1 MKRIITILI
10 LTLVSFTV
18 TSIFAQSFEIRITDS
33 DEGYL
38 AVQMRET
45 TGTGTPTTTIPI
57 VDISFEIRWLTSE
70 ATDVS
75 IICSNN
81 SYNLADGLGAKQT
94 SGSYD
99 FRIFQATNTPFYPP
113 HDWTTGEWETLATF
127 KATTG
132 TGTADFEI
140 SPHQFGGYDLNWNQ
154 GDPPHDYL
162 PVRNGSISN
171 YGIPT
176 LIYNYVWTGAAGGPP
191 NQNNGYKWEKTANWE
206 GTCSGDSPPEGS
218 FPYFGQTGSYVLIPS
233 GLSKYPEMTTGSDD
247 WGWACKRMLIDNGAH
262 VTVPDLSTSTS
273 NPKLYIDGDLIISDG
288 GKLNLTAL
296 GYATVTGST
305 DIKGATGIEV
315 QATSAGVGSFI
326 DNGTITYGASGT
338 AKVQTFLA
346 NSAAVGSFYIHT
358 VGPTVDVNGV
368 GGALLSDFDLV
379 ALGTYAYK
387 WDETVASTS
396 GWVNVYDNNYL
407 VATGDGIALSTS
419 DATDHTIELTGA
431 LKTGSVSTPALTF
444 SNNHLELISNP
455 YPSAIDFQAFSLA
468 AGNTSKINAKS
479 WVWDPSAGNYKD
491 WTYSG
496 GSWTGSGSQYI
507 QVGQAFFV
515 QTVAAGAVSFNN
527 TFRSHSNVAFR
538 DANANELKMKVSGGN
553 NGFSD
558 ELNIMFV
565 DNATYGYDDFDTYK
579 WNSMFEDATMIRS
592 IANDGSELSV
602 NFLPLDGLQ
611 GDMVSVPV
619 HFNCGY
625 TAEYTFDFEGIDSF
639 EAQNEVWLEDLQD
652 GDQWIILNGNPHY
665 TFTAN
670 ADDPADR
677 FILHFFGPTGVDENT
692 VDQVNIYSWG
702 QYAYINNVTN
712 EKIKKVS
719 VYDISGHLVTEK
731 RIPEGQK
738 LSKIWVADNMA
749 YYIVQVITEKNVY
762 TNKVLINK

>member
-18 TSIFAQSFEIRITDS
+18 TNIFAQAFEIRITDN

-45 TGTGTPTTTIPI
+45 TGTGTPSTTIPI

-171 YGIPT
+171 YDIPT

-191 NQNNGYKWEKTANWE
+191 SQNNGYKWENSSNWE
-206 GTCSGDSPPEGS
+206 GACSGDSPPEGS
-218 FPYFGQTGSYVLIPS
+218 YPYFGQTGSYVLIPP
-233 GLSKYPEMTTGSDD
+233 GLSKYPEMTSGSDD
-247 WGWACKRMLIDNGAH
+247 WGWACNRMLIENGAH

-288 GKLNLTAL
+288 GKLNLSAL
-296 GYATVTGST
+296 GYATVTGSA
-305 DIKGATGIEV
+305 DIEGSAGIEV
-315 QATSAGVGSFI
+315 QADATGVGSFI
-326 DNGTITYGASGT
+326 DNGTITYGTSGT
-338 AKVQTFLA
+338 GKVQTYLTNTA
-346 NSAAVGSFYIHT
+346 TSGSFHMHT
-358 VGPTVDVNGV
+358 VGPTVDIGSA
-368 GGALLSDFDLV
+368 GGATLSAFDLT
-379 ALGTYAYK
+379 AGSTYAYD
-387 WDETVASTS
+387 WDESQPVAS
-396 GWVNVYDNNYL
+396 GWQNIYTNSYL
-407 VATGDGIALSTS
+407 VATGDGIALSTT
-419 DATDHTIELTGA
+419 DATDHTMEMTGTFI
-431 LKTGSVSTPALTF
+431 TGNVNSPSLSY
-444 SNNHLELISNP
+444 SNNHYELISNP
-455 YPSAIDFQAFSLA
+455 YPSSIDFDAFASA
-468 AGNTSKINAKS
+468 NSSIINNEY
-479 WVWDPSAGNYKD
+479 WIWNPSSGNYENRV
-491 WTYSG
+491 G
-496 GSWTGSGSQYI
+496 GAGSQQYV

-515 QTVAAGAVSFNN
+515 ETNNAGTVQFTNAIRA
-527 TFRSHSNVAFR
+527 HSSNSFR
-538 DANANELKMKVSGGN
+538 DMLANMLTMKVTGGDM
-553 NGFSD
+553 GYSD
-558 ELNIMFV
+558 ELIVRFT
-565 DNATYGYDDFDTYK
+565 DNATSGYDVNLDGEK
-579 WNSMFEDATMIRS
+579 WNSMYEDATMIRS
-592 IANDGSELSV
+592 IAEDGSELAINV
-602 NFLPLDGLQ
+602 LPLDGLQ

-619 HFNCGY
+619 HFDCGY

-639 EAQNEVWLEDLQD
+639 EAGNEVWLEDKKD
-652 GDQWIILNGNPHY
+652 NDKWIYLNNNPHY
-665 TFTAN
+665 TFTATSYEPN
-670 ADDPADR
+670 DR
-677 FILHFFGPTGVDENT
+677 FIIHFFGPTSINDKDEAK
-692 VDQVNIYSWG
+692 VGIYSWR
-702 QYAYINNVTN
+702 QYAFINNVTN

-719 VYDISGHLVTEK
+719 IYNMAGSLVTSRE
-731 RIPEGQK
+731 IPDGQK
-738 LSKIWVADNMA
+738 LSKIWVSDQMA
-749 YYIVQVITEKNVY
+749 YYVVQVITESNVY
-762 TNKVLINK
+762 TNKILITK

>member
-18 TSIFAQSFEIRITDS
+18 TNIFAQAFEIRITDN

-45 TGTGTPTTTIPI
+45 TGTGTPSTTIPI

-171 YGIPT
+171 YDIPT

-191 NQNNGYKWEKTANWE
+191 SQNNGYKWENSSNWE
-206 GTCSGDSPPEGS
+206 GACSGDSPPEGS
-218 FPYFGQTGSYVLIPS
+218 YPYFGQTGSYVLIPP
-233 GLSKYPEMTTGSDD
+233 GLSKYPEMTSGSDD
-247 WGWACKRMLIDNGAH
+247 WGWACNRMLIENGAH

-288 GKLNLTAL
+288 GKLNLSAL
-296 GYATVTGST
+296 GYATVTGSA
-305 DIKGATGIEV
+305 DIEGSAGIEV
-315 QATSAGVGSFI
+315 QADATGVGSFI
-326 DNGTITYGASGT
+326 DNGTITYGTSGT
-338 AKVQTFLA
+338 GKVQTYLTNTA
-346 NSAAVGSFYIHT
+346 TSGSFHMHT
-358 VGPTVDVNGV
+358 VGPTVDIGSA
-368 GGALLSDFDLV
+368 GGATLSAFDLT
-379 ALGTYAYK
+379 AGSTYAYD
-387 WDETVASTS
+387 WDESQPVAS
-396 GWVNVYDNNYL
+396 GWQNIYSNSYL
-407 VATGDGIALSTS
+407 VATGDGIALSTT
-419 DATDHTIELTGA
+419 DATDHTMEMTGTFI
-431 LKTGSVSTPALTF
+431 TGNVNSPLLSY
-444 SNNHLELISNP
+444 SNNHYELISNP
-455 YPSAIDFQAFSLA
+455 YPSSIDFDAFASA
-468 AGNTSKINAKS
+468 NSSIINNEY
-479 WVWDPSAGNYKD
+479 WIWNPSSGNYENRV
-491 WTYSG
+491 G
-496 GSWTGSGSQYI
+496 GAGSQQYV

-515 QTVAAGAVSFNN
+515 ETNNAGTVQFTNAIRA
-527 TFRSHSNVAFR
+527 HSSNSFR
-538 DANANELKMKVSGGN
+538 DMLANMLTMKVTGGDM
-553 NGFSD
+553 GYSD
-558 ELNIMFV
+558 ELIVRFT
-565 DNATYGYDDFDTYK
+565 DNATSGYDVNLDGEK
-579 WNSMFEDATMIRS
+579 WNSMYEDATMIRS
-592 IANDGSELSV
+592 IAEDGSQLAINV
-602 NFLPLDGLQ
+602 LPLDGLQ

-619 HFNCGY
+619 HFDCGY

-639 EAQNEVWLEDLQD
+639 EAGNEVWLEDKKD
-652 GDQWIILNGNPHY
+652 NDKWIYLNNNPHY
-665 TFTAN
+665 TFTATSYEPN
-670 ADDPADR
+670 DR
-677 FILHFFGPTGVDENT
+677 FIIHFFGPTSINDKDEAK
-692 VDQVNIYSWG
+692 VGIYSWR
-702 QYAYINNVTN
+702 QYAFINNVTN

-719 VYDISGHLVTEK
+719 IYNMAGSLVTSRE
-731 RIPEGQK
+731 IPDGQK
-738 LSKIWVADNMA
+738 LSKIWVSDQMA
-749 YYIVQVITEKNVY
+749 YYVVQVITESNVY
-762 TNKVLINK
+762 TNKILITK

>member
-18 TSIFAQSFEIRITDS
+18 TNIFAQAFEIRITDN

-45 TGTGTPTTTIPI
+45 TGTGTPSTTIPI

-171 YGIPT
+171 YDIPT

-191 NQNNGYKWEKTANWE
+191 SQNNGYKWENSSNWE
-206 GTCSGDSPPEGS
+206 GACSGDSPPEGS
-218 FPYFGQTGSYVLIPS
+218 YPYFGQTGSYVLIPP
-233 GLSKYPEMTTGSDD
+233 GLSKYPEMTSGSDD
-247 WGWACKRMLIDNGAH
+247 WGWACNRMLIENGAH

-288 GKLNLTAL
+288 GKLNLSAL
-296 GYATVTGST
+296 GYATVTGSA
-305 DIKGATGIEV
+305 DIEGSAGIEV
-315 QATSAGVGSFI
+315 QADATGVGSFI
-326 DNGTITYGASGT
+326 DNGTITYGTSGT
-338 AKVQTFLA
+338 GKVQTYLTNTA
-346 NSAAVGSFYIHT
+346 TSGSFHMHT
-358 VGPTVDVNGV
+358 VGPTVDIGSA
-368 GGALLSDFDLV
+368 GGATLSAFDLT
-379 ALGTYAYK
+379 AGSTYAYD
-387 WDETVASTS
+387 WDESQPVAS
-396 GWVNVYDNNYL
+396 GWQNIYSNSYL
-407 VATGDGIALSTS
+407 VATGDGIALSTT
-419 DATDHTIELTGA
+419 DATDHTMEMTGTFI
-431 LKTGSVSTPALTF
+431 TGNVNSPLLSY
-444 SNNHLELISNP
+444 SNNHYELISNP
-455 YPSAIDFQAFSLA
+455 YPSSIDFDAFASA
-468 AGNTSKINAKS
+468 NSSIINNEY
-479 WVWDPSAGNYKD
+479 WIWNPSSGNYENRV
-491 WTYSG
+491 G
-496 GSWTGSGSQYI
+496 GAGSQQYV

-515 QTVAAGAVSFNN
+515 ETNNAGTVQFTNAIRA
-527 TFRSHSNVAFR
+527 HSSNSFR
-538 DANANELKMKVSGGN
+538 DMLANMLTMKVTGGDM
-553 NGFSD
+553 GYSD
-558 ELNIMFV
+558 ELIVRFT
-565 DNATYGYDDFDTYK
+565 DNATSGYDVNLDGEK
-579 WNSMFEDATMIRS
+579 WNSMYEDATMIRS
-592 IANDGSELSV
+592 IAEDGSELAINV
-602 NFLPLDGLQ
+602 LPLDGLQ

-619 HFNCGY
+619 HFDCGY

-639 EAQNEVWLEDLQD
+639 EAGNEVWLEDKKGND
-652 GDQWIILNGNPHY
+652 KWIYLNNNPHY
-665 TFTAN
+665 TFTATSYEPN
-670 ADDPADR
+670 DR
-677 FILHFFGPTGVDENT
+677 FIIHFFGPTSINDKDEAK
-692 VDQVNIYSWG
+692 VGIYSWR
-702 QYAYINNVTN
+702 QYAFINNVTN

-719 VYDISGHLVTEK
+719 IYNMAGSLVTSRE
-731 RIPEGQK
+731 IPDGQK
-738 LSKIWVADNMA
+738 LSKIWVSDQMA
-749 YYIVQVITEKNVY
+749 YYVVQVITESNVY
-762 TNKVLINK
+762 TNKILITK